1 MIGKFVVT
9 VWKCVADFFDR
20 HFVALTI
27 LIGVICLTLG
37 IYLGNDKVWFYK
49 LLFTVGSISLTSGI
63 FAGIAK
69 SNQFT
74 EIYKKILRDIIY
86 AQEHL
91 ENRNDLEKIW
101 DNVTQTLSNKK
112 FQKISVTMR
121 KNIKKYFL
129 PLEHDYYY
137 DNFMVDL
144 TIDYDE
150 EHEDYIK
157 VKEITT
163 FTIICDDENLKIEN
177 RYQRML
183 KFDPANRELSKN
195 HSFKLTIDNV
205 EQKIVDIRLK
215 NVIDGNKIIESYQ
228 KDLSGK
234 KSYVIK
240 REDIKTYNYKYNP
253 IRKQI
258 AVWIYNNCTVDITY
272 PSEMLID
279 IHGLGVLG
287 EFKIEDKS
295 NTRVKRLRA
304 EYKGLIYKNQGFF
317 IHFKNN

>member
-1 MIGKFVVT
+1 MVGKFITT
-9 VWKCVADFFDR
+9 VYKCVADFFDR
-20 HFVALTI
+20 HFVALT
-27 LIGVICLTLG
+27 LIIGIVCLSLG
-37 IYLGNDKVWFYK
+37 IYLGNDKDWFYK
-49 LLFTVGSISLTSGI
+49 LLFTIGSISLTSGI

-86 AQEHL
+86 VQEHL
-91 ENRNDLEKIW
+91 ENRSDLEKIW

-112 FQKISVTMR
+112 FQKISVNMR

-137 DNFMVDL
+137 DNFLVDIS
-144 TIDYDE
+144 IDFDE
-150 EHEDYIK
+150 NNEDYIK
-157 VKEITT
+157 VKEITS

-177 RYQRML
+177 KYQGIV
-183 KFDPANRELSKN
+183 KFDPANKELSQN
-195 HSFKLTIDNV
+195 HSVKVTIDNV
-205 EQKIVDIRLK
+205 EQKSTDIKLT
-215 NVIDGNKIIESYQ
+215 NTIDGNKMIVSYQ
-228 KDLSGK
+228 KDLIGK
-234 KSYVIK
+234 KSYVVK

-253 IRKQI
+253 IRKQL
-258 AVWIYNNCTVDITY
+258 AMWIYNNCTVDITY
-272 PSEMLID
+272 PDELSID

-287 EFKIEDKS
+287 EFKIEDKG
-295 NTRVKRLRA
+295 NTRVKRLKA